1 MVHLTAPIGATFLK
15 QCFALKKIV
24 EPSAGTTKRQR
35 VESTTEDAPIDPPTE
50 DILVGPTAAAPD
62 DDDDEDDAD
71 LDADAAGPF
80 ILSPSLHDMME
91 KFMMTQ
97 ALMNSY

>member
-62 DDDDEDDAD
+62 DDDEDDAD